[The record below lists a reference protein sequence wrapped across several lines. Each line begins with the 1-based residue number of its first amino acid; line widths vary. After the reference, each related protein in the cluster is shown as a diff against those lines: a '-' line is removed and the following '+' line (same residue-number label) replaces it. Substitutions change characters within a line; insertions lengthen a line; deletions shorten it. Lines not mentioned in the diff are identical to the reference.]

1 MRIPNRIRLGMIGGG
16 QGAFIGAVH
25 RHAARLDDRYELVA
39 GVFSARPDVNRAS
52 AEELRVDPGRC
63 YNDVPALIAGE
74 SGREDGVQA
83 VAIVTPNHLHFEAA
97 KACLEAGLH
106 VICEKPMTL
115 TADEAETLA
124 KQAEQKQVQLL
135 LTHPYVGYPLVQH
148 ARTMVKR
155 GDLGPLRM
163 VNVEYVQEWLAE
175 APGPDNKQ
183 ADWRL
188 DPKRAGAAGCLGDIG
203 THAYQLSAFISG
215 LTLDAVSADLSVMVE
230 GRQLDDNVQALLRY
244 TSGAKGMLWA
254 SQCAPGFEN
263 GLRIRVVGE
272 RASLEWAQEN
282 PNELWFAPLN
292 APRQRI
298 TRRDDWLD
306 DEINRSVRIPGG
318 HPEGYIE
325 AFANLYQALAD
336 TLNGDPAA
344 WLPDAHTGVD
354 GLHFISAV
362 LRSSRADGAWATV
375 PPPVGKERRAGRR
388 RDD

>member
-1 MRIPNRIRLGMIGGG
+1 MTIPNRIRLGMIGGG

-52 AEELRVDPGRC
+52 AGELRVDPGRC
-63 YNDVPALIAGE
+63 YDDVPALIAGE

-124 KQAEQKQVQLL
+124 KRAEQKQVQLL

-155 GDLGPLRM
+155 GDLGQVRM

-203 THAYQLSAFISG
+203 THAY
-215 LTLDAVSADLSVMVE
+215 
-230 GRQLDDNVQALLRY
+230 
-244 TSGAKGMLWA
+244 
-254 SQCAPGFEN
+254 
-263 GLRIRVVGE
+263 
-272 RASLEWAQEN
+272 
-282 PNELWFAPLN
+282 
-292 APRQRI
+292 
-298 TRRDDWLD
+298 
-306 DEINRSVRIPGG
+306 
-318 HPEGYIE
+318 
-325 AFANLYQALAD
+325 
-336 TLNGDPAA
+336 
-344 WLPDAHTGVD
+344 
-354 GLHFISAV
+354 
-362 LRSSRADGAWATV
+362 
-375 PPPVGKERRAGRR
+375 
-388 RDD
+388 

>member
-1 MRIPNRIRLGMIGGG
+1 MTTPNRIRLGMIGGG

-25 RHAARLDDRYELVA
+25 RHAARLDDHYELVA
-39 GVFSARPDVNRAS
+39 GVFSARPEVNRAS
-52 AEELRVDPGRC
+52 AREFRVDPARC
-63 YNDVPALIAGE
+63 YHDVPALIAGE
-74 SGREDGVQA
+74 SGRDDGVQA

-124 KQAEQKQVQLL
+124 ELAHHRQVQFL

-148 ARTMVKR
+148 ARTMVQR
-155 GDLGPLRM
+155 GDLGQLRM

-188 DPKRAGAAGCLGDIG
+188 DPGRAGAAGCLGDIG

-215 LTLDAVSADLSVMVE
+215 LTLGAVSADLSAMVE
-230 GRQLDDNVQALLRY
+230 GRHLDDNVHALLRY
-244 TSGAKGMLWA
+244 TSGARGMLWA

-298 TRRDDWLD
+298 TRRDDWLED
-306 DEINRSVRIPGG
+306 DISRSVRIPGG

-336 TLNGDPAA
+336 ALNGGSAP

-354 GLHFISAV
+354 GLHFIRAV
-362 LRSSRADGAWATV
+362 LRSSQADGAWATL
-375 PPPVGKERRAGRR
+375 PPPVGKERQAGRHS
-388 RDD
+388 DD

>member
-1 MRIPNRIRLGMIGGG
+1 MTSTNRIRLGMIGGG
-16 QGAFIGAVH
+16 QGAFIGGVH
-25 RHAARLDDRYELVA
+25 RMAARLDDRYELIA

-52 AEELRVDPGRC
+52 ASELRIDPSRC
-63 YNDVPALIAGE
+63 YDDVSELIAGE
-74 SGREDGVQA
+74 SGRDDGVQA
-83 VAIVTPNHLHFEAA
+83 VAIVTPNHLHFDAA

-124 KQAEQKQVQLL
+124 GLAQQKQRHLL
-135 LTHPYVGYPLVQH
+135 LTHPYVGYPLVQQ
-148 ARTMVKR
+148 ARAMVKR
-155 GDLGPLRM
+155 GDLGRLRM

-215 LTLDAVSADLSVMVE
+215 LTLDAVSADLSSMVE
-230 GRQLDDNVQALLRY
+230 GRQLDDNVHAMLRY
-244 TSGAKGMLWA
+244 TSGAKGMLWV

-263 GLRIRVVGE
+263 GLRIRVVGG
-272 RASLEWAQEN
+272 RASLEWAQES

-298 TRRDDWLD
+298 TRRDDWLGD
-306 DEINRSVRIPGG
+306 DINRGVRIPGG

-336 TLNGDPAA
+336 QLNGAPAD
-344 WLPDAHTGVD
+344 WLPDANTGVD

-362 LRSSRADGAWATV
+362 LRSNQADGAWATL
-375 PPPVGKERRAGRR
+375 PPPVGKERTSGDQR
-388 RDD
+388 